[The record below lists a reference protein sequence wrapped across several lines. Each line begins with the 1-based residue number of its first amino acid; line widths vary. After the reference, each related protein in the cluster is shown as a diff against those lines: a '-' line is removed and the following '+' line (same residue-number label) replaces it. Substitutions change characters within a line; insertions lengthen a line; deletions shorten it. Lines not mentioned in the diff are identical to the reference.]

1 MAPQD
6 PEPPTRAERV
16 RQTRARIV
24 SVALTLFA
32 EKGYEATSLQDI
44 ANEMGLTKPAVYY
57 HYRGK
62 QEILNDLAEPVRTA
76 LSALLDRARAQPL
89 GPRRTEVLVTGL
101 ADLFLSRRE
110 FARIMAQQTAFR
122 EAMRNAVGG
131 PGMLD
136 TLIEATFGTD
146 PSLDQRF
153 AVYSATSVGPAL
165 WALGDHPEDE
175 LRAVLLRAFRRIAS
189 VR

>member
-1 MAPQD
+1 MAPTD
-6 PEPPTRAERV
+6 PEPQTRAERV

-44 ANEMGLTKPAVYY
+44 AREMGLTKPAVYY

-62 QEILNDLAEPVRTA
+62 QEILDDLAEPVRTA
-76 LSALLDRARAQPL
+76 LAALLDRARAQPL
-89 GPRRTEVLVTGL
+89 GPQRTEILVTGL
-101 ADLFLSRRE
+101 ADLFLARRQ
-110 FARIMAQQTAFR
+110 FARIMAQQAAFR
-122 EAMRNAVGG
+122 EAMRSAVGG

-136 TLIEATFGTD
+136 TLIEVAYGPH

-165 WALGDHPEDE
+165 SALGDHPEDE
-175 LRAVLLRAFRRIAS
+175 LRGVLHRAFHRIGS
-189 VR
+189 VP

>member
-1 MAPQD
+1 MTPQD
-6 PEPPTRAERV
+6 PEPQTRAERV

-24 SVALTLFA
+24 NVALTLFA

-62 QEILNDLAEPVRTA
+62 QEILNDLAEPVRAA
-76 LSALLDRARAQPL
+76 LSGLFDRARAQPL
-89 GPRRTEVLVTGL
+89 GRRRTEILVTGL

-110 FARIMAQQTAFR
+110 FARIMAQQGAFR
-122 EAMRNAVGG
+122 EAMRSAVGG

-136 TLIEATFGTD
+136 TLIEVTYGPNPT
-146 PSLDQRF
+146 LDQRF

-165 WALGDHPEDE
+165 SALGDQPEDE
-175 LRAVLLRAFRRIAS
+175 LRGVLHRAFHRIAG
-189 VR
+189 VH

>member
-1 MAPQD
+1 MVPHD
-6 PEPPTRAERV
+6 PEPQTRAERV

-44 ANEMGLTKPAVYY
+44 ANEMGLTKPAVFY

-62 QEILNDLAEPVRTA
+62 QEILKDLAEPARTA
-76 LSALLDRARAQPL
+76 LSALLDRARAHPL
-89 GPRRTEVLVTGL
+89 GPERTEILVAGL

-110 FARIMAQQTAFR
+110 FARIMAQQAAFR
-122 EAMRNAVGG
+122 EAMRTAVGG

-136 TLIEATFGTD
+136 TLIEVTYGPD

-165 WALGDHPEDE
+165 SALGDHPQHE
-175 LRAVLLRAFRRIAS
+175 LRAVLLRAFRRIAG
-189 VR
+189 VQ

>member
-1 MAPQD
+1 MVPHD
-6 PEPPTRAERV
+6 PEPQTRAERV

-44 ANEMGLTKPAVYY
+44 ANEMGLTKPAVFY

-62 QEILNDLAEPVRTA
+62 QEILKDLAEPARTA
-76 LSALLDRARAQPL
+76 LAALLDRALAHPV
-89 GPRRTEVLVTGL
+89 GPERTEILVTGL

-110 FARIMAQQTAFR
+110 FARIMAQQAAFR
-122 EAMRNAVGG
+122 EAMRTAVGG

-136 TLIEATFGTD
+136 TLIEVTYGPD

-165 WALGDHPEDE
+165 SALGDHPEHE

-189 VR
+189 VQ

>member
-1 MAPQD
+1 MALQD
-6 PEPPTRAERV
+6 PEPQTRAERV

-101 ADLFLSRRE
+101 ADLFLAARVRANNGSAERVPRGHAQRSRWTRD
-110 FARIMAQQTAFR
+110 ARYPHR
-122 EAMRNAVGG
+122 
-131 PGMLD
+131 
-136 TLIEATFGTD
+136 
-146 PSLDQRF
+146 
-153 AVYSATSVGPAL
+153 
-165 WALGDHPEDE
+165 GDVWP
-175 LRAVLLRAFRRIAS
+175 
-189 VR
+189 

>member
-1 MAPQD
+1 MAA
-6 PEPPTRAERV
+6 PEPKPDTRAERV

-24 SVALTLFA
+24 TVALTLFA

-62 QEILNDLAEPVRTA
+62 QEILNDLAEPVRNA
-76 LSALLDRARAQPL
+76 LSELLERARAMPM
-89 GPRRTEVLVTGL
+89 GPQRTETLATGL
-101 ADLFLSRRE
+101 ADLFLARRQ
-110 FARIMAQQTAFR
+110 FARIMGQQGAFR
-122 EAMRNAVGG
+122 GAMRSAVLG

-136 TLIEATFGTD
+136 TLVEVAYGPN

-153 AVYSATSVGPAL
+153 AVYSATSIGLAL
-165 WALGDHPEDE
+165 SALGDHPESE
-175 LRAVLLRAFRRIAS
+175 LRGVLERAFRRLAS
-189 VR
+189 VE